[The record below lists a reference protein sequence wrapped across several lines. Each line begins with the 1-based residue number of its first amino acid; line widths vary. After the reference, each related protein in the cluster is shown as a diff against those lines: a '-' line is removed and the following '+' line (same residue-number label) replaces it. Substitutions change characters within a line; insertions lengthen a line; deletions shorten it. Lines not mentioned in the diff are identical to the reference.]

1 MKDVISCSIGLIQ
14 SEDSKLLYIE
24 RIKNP
29 YQGQFEFPGGKI
41 RNSETPKSAIIRE
54 LKEELDIKVTKT
66 RFIGNIYHNYPEFK
80 VTLYVFSIDNYE
92 GEIKSIN
99 RGLCYRS
106 LYELK
111 NGFNAIQSCMKV
123 LKLNLLLPK
132 IKILECNQVLLN
144 NADLP
149 KIDNDDISS
158 QMIRLRNLKASEN
171 IQPDILNRFIKNN
184 PHNYIIDYPCEKFFH
199 ERFVGIHFKS
209 KYLSTLKSI
218 PKDTTLYSASCHNLE
233 EVEHANRLEL
243 DYILISPVLLAKHIH
258 QQTLGWDGFR
268 KLSEKANMPTYAL
281 GGICSNDHDYALSL
295 KYGGFG
301 IAGIKKF

>member
-1 MKDVISCSIGLIQ
+1 MAFNFASVNYC
-14 SEDSKLLYIE
+14 YIN
-24 RIKNP
+24 IT
-29 YQGQFEFPGGKI
+29 
-41 RNSETPKSAIIRE
+41 RNILGVNIIPF
-54 LKEELDIKVTKT
+54 LP
-66 RFIGNIYHNYPEFK
+66 NQNY
-80 VTLYVFSIDNYE
+80 L
-92 GEIKSIN
+92 
-99 RGLCYRS
+99 
-106 LYELK
+106 
-111 NGFNAIQSCMKV
+111 
-123 LKLNLLLPK
+123 
-132 IKILECNQVLLN
+132 
-144 NADLP
+144 
-149 KIDNDDISS
+149 
-158 QMIRLRNLKASEN
+158 
-171 IQPDILNRFIKNN
+171 
-184 PHNYIIDYPCEKFFH
+184 
-199 ERFVGIHFKS
+199 VGIHFKS